1 MPNYIYIIEL
11 KNGTTYRYEGNDEMV
26 ERHIKANEGM
36 GAKVISKN
44 SINGT
49 R

>member
-26 ERHIKANEGM
+26 ERHIKSNEGM
-36 GAKVISKN
+36 GAKIISKN
-44 SINGT
+44 KL
-49 R
+49 

>member
-11 KNGTTYRYEGNDEMV
+11 SNGTQYRYEGNDEMV
-26 ERHIKANEGM
+26 ERHIKSNEGM

>member
-11 KNGTTYRYEGNDEMV
+11 NNGRTYRYEGDDESV
-26 ERHIKANEGM
+26 GRHIKANEGM

>member
-1 MPNYIYIIEL
+1 MPKYIYIIEL
-11 KNGTTYRYEGNDEMV
+11 NNGTRYRYEGNDEMV
-26 ERHIKANEGM
+26 ERHIKSNEGM